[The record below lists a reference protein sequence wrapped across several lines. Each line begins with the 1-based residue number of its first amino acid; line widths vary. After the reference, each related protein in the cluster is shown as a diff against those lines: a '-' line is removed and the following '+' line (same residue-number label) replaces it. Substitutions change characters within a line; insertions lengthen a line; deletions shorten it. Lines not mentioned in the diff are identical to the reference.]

1 MELTMNVHTATLTHI
16 VEKASG
22 AGLVFAFVVSKM
34 VIVQNLK
41 LTTLILA
48 MVIIILYNFTS
59 KLIKNKMSRA

>member
-1 MELTMNVHTATLTHI
+1 MELTMNVRTATLTHI
-16 VEKASG
+16 VEQTSG